1 MNTSMDDKNTEK
13 GADKGEEELKERIN
27 KLEKRIEEFE
37 KGKEKKH
44 EPSIA
49 NGIIHQVIPGLSG
62 IVKALEN
69 ASPEFRRKIAETDAE
84 IQHKLET
91 GWSGKP
97 VVSYSISTRPLS
109 SQRTTGRS
117 RRGVAESEAFTE
129 KTLKKEPIF
138 DIFDEKDCI
147 AVIAELPGVEEKD
160 LEVALSNRTL
170 EISAGKYSKTITLP
184 AACKSIIK
192 KTFKH
197 GILRIKIEREENAS

>member
-1 MNTSMDDKNTEK
+1 MDDKNPEK
-13 GADKGEEELKERIN
+13 GAEKSEEELKERIN

-37 KGKEKKH
+37 KGTEKKKH

-97 VVSYSISTRPLS
+97 VVSYSISSRPLS
-109 SQRTTGRS
+109 SQRMTGRS

-147 AVIAELPGVEEKD
+147 AVIAELPGVEEQD
-160 LEVALSNRTL
+160 LEVALSSRTL
-170 EISAGKYSKTITLP
+170 AISAGKYSKTITLP
-184 AACKSIIK
+184 AAGKSIIK

-197 GILRIKIEREENAS
+197 GILRIKIEREENAN